1 MTLGASRA
9 VMTLAS
15 CCLGE
20 SRRDWALAMEGEF
33 ESAVDEGRPLAFATG
48 CLITAWGEMP
58 KHHEGRLVLT
68 SYVLALGLLIPMAVI
83 SFACALGLPE
93 LSAGRGILFGM
104 TTASGE
110 WSPYLASAQMAAV
123 PALLLL
129 WLLLGVGRLCLAWAL
144 VEADWSRAFNIG
156 AMIAAVTI
164 TLYLLMGVL
173 FLDGTPL
180 IPQVIELAIEMTAIL
195 VAARRDNRFA
205 MSRSWE
211 AAAWQA

>member
-20 SRRDWALAMEGEF
+20 SRRDWAQAMEAEF
-33 ESAVDEGRPLAFATG
+33 EEAVNEGQPLAFATG
-48 CLITAWGEMP
+48 CLLTAWREMP
-58 KHHEGRLVLT
+58 QHQEGRLVLA
-68 SYVLALGLLIPMAVI
+68 SYALALGLLIPMAVF
-83 SFACALGLPE
+83 SFACALGLPQ

-144 VEADWSRAFNIG
+144 VEADWSRAFNVG

-195 VAARRDNRFA
+195 VAARRNTRFV
-205 MSRSWE
+205 MSRSFDVTV
-211 AAAWQA
+211 WQA

>member
-20 SRRDWALAMEGEF
+20 SRRDWAQAMEAEF
-33 ESAVDEGRPLAFATG
+33 EEAVNEGQPLAFATG
-48 CLITAWGEMP
+48 CLLTAWREMP
-58 KHHEGRLVLT
+58 QHQEGRLVLA
-68 SYVLALGLLIPMAVI
+68 SYALALGLLIPMAVF
-83 SFACALGLPE
+83 SFACALGLPQ

-104 TTASGE
+104 ATASGE

-144 VEADWSRAFNIG
+144 VEADWSRAFNVG

-195 VAARRDNRFA
+195 VAARRNTRFV
-205 MSRSWE
+205 MSRSFDVTV
-211 AAAWQA
+211 WQA